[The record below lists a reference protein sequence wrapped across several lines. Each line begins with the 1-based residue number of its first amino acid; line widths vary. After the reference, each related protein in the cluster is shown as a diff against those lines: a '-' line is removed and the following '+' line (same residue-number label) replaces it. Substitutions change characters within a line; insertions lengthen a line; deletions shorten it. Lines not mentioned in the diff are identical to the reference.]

1 MAIIVNISAGSKRS
15 NPVEQ
20 YGSINAQ
27 VSLSGEA
34 ATLADVGPVMRDLL
48 AAAQAGCDQHLAE
61 QVAALTGG
69 AAQPAQPAPRPAY
82 QPQANGQ
89 QRPAP
94 RSPSQSR
101 PAPRRGMPDATDSQI
116 RLLRRLLGNDEQ
128 QIAAFCREQ
137 GVASLEAADV
147 KRASAWI
154 DDLKASGAVP
164 A

>member
-1 MAIIVNISAGSKRS
+1 MIVVNVSAGSKRS
-15 NPVEQ
+15 SPVEQ

-69 AAQPAQPAPRPAY
+69 TARPAQPAPLPAY
-82 QPQANGQ
+82 QPQANSQ
-89 QRPAP
+89 PHP
-94 RSPSQSR
+94 VSRSPGQSR
-101 PAPRRGMPDATDSQI
+101 PVPRRGMPGATDSQI
-116 RLLRRLLGNDEQ
+116 RLLRRLLGNDDQ

>member
-1 MAIIVNISAGSKRS
+1 MIIVNISAGSKRS

-69 AAQPAQPAPRPAY
+69 AAQPAQPASRPAY
-82 QPQANGQ
+82 QPQANSQ
-89 QRPAP
+89 PRPIS

-101 PAPRRGMPDATDSQI
+101 PAPRRGMPPISDAQ
-116 RLLRRLLGNDEQ
+116 RRLLDRLLDGDPQRADEVCQ
-128 QIAAFCREQ
+128 RA
-137 GVASLEAADV
+137 GVATIGALNMKQASEA
-147 KRASAWI
+147 I
-154 DDLKASGAVP
+154 DWLKTQVP